1 MTTGEILTALPQI
14 YQALQSA
21 WVADDFGFFS
31 VPADTL
37 IVACDTAC
45 TPVAGVTT
53 KTVFSL
59 LMEGHPWE
67 PSCTRYFA
75 RENGAL
81 YWPCSWAQM
90 HWFSLKR
97 PVIDL
102 SWQIARVVL
111 RTRYRLVISF
121 GMAYISIVCFCSSS
135 AIETL
140 DHLFFSYPLAQS
152 VLSWLDRCSV
162 LIPSIFSSSSC
173 AFWV

>member
-90 HWFSLKR
+90 YWFSLKR

-102 SWQIARVVL
+102 SWQIAHGL
-111 RTRYRLVISF
+111 LHKGYHLVISF
-121 GMAYISIVCFCSSS
+121 GMAYVPTACLYSPLRSRPLTSCFSPTHLLRLCCPGCSPSRLF
-135 AIETL
+135 AQPL
-140 DHLFFSYPLAQS
+140 FHL
-152 VLSWLDRCSV
+152 
-162 LIPSIFSSSSC
+162 
-173 AFWV
+173 

>member
-1 MTTGEILTALPQI
+1 MTPGEILTALPQI

-21 WVADDFGFFS
+21 WVADDGGFS

-37 IVACDTAC
+37 IVACDTTC

-53 KTVFSL
+53 KSVYSL

-75 RENGAL
+75 RENGPL
-81 YWPCSWAQM
+81 YWPCTWAQM
-90 HWFSLKR
+90 HWFSLNR

-111 RTRYRLVISF
+111 RTRYRLVIYF

-140 DHLFFSYPLAQS
+140 DDLFFSYPLAQS
-152 VLSWLDRCSV
+152 VLSLLDRCLV
-162 LIPSIFSSSSC
+162 LIPSIFSASSC